1 MVTINELFKAGF
13 DWDNLIIDEEE
24 YEQLSADLVI
34 DYLKKNSPEER
45 QKLAL
50 CWNFDNSK
58 QVIRWIVSQPDTD
71 KGTVLFLYWHMNPAY
86 YKQFASRAE
95 CEQKASWAVEEYDI
109 IALTEK
115 NYCSDFYRNQS
126 YAFDPENDFY
136 NSGYD
141 WTKEYEENEG
151 TGKIPKEM
159 FSSLEGEILENP
171 HWEEGIPAAVLDIMD
186 KLGEAVEE

>member
-86 YKQFASRAE
+86 YKQFASREE

-159 FSSLEGEILENP
+159 FSALEGEILENP
-171 HWEEGIPAAVLDIMD
+171 HWEEGIPAAVSDIMD